1 MAPPFHPQE
10 VELDA
15 NAIRA
20 WLMPNG
26 VTLCAD
32 QSFTDYAGWA
42 PQDLIGKHF
51 TNVCVDPEAVNR

>member
-1 MAPPFHPQE
+1 MAPLQE
-10 VELDA
+10 VEADA
-15 NAIRA
+15 NQIKA

-42 PQDLIGKHF
+42 PNDLIGKSF
-51 TNVCVDPEAVNR
+51 SSIAVDPAVVDA

>member
-1 MAPPFHPQE
+1 MLLQE
-10 VELDA
+10 VEADP
-15 NAIRA
+15 NTIKA

-42 PQDLIGKHF
+42 PNDLIGKPF
-51 TNVCVDPEAVNR
+51 SNIAADPEAMAG